1 MKPVLVINPN
11 SSEKTT
17 EEMAAITRRHLPSV
31 RGWTNA
37 DAPAMITEPSALAAA
52 ADQVCR
58 AVLPEARAVIVAA
71 FGDPGAQRLAAR
83 LPCPV
88 IGIGAAAARAAAK
101 DGTPFAV
108 ATTTAQLGPP
118 IDALMQ
124 AHGAAGTYLGS
135 FMTPGAPE
143 ALLADPAALDAALLQ
158 ACLNA
163 RDAGAERIIIGGGP
177 LAEAAIRLEPQVDVP
192 LVQPLVAASKEV
204 ATLLDPA

>member
-11 SSEKTT
+11 SAAQTT
-17 EEMAAITRRHLPSV
+17 DAMVTIVRRHLPVV

-37 DAPAMITEPSALAAA
+37 DAPAMITEPAALAAA

-58 AVLPEARAVIVAA
+58 TVLPEARAVIVAA

-88 IGIGAAAARAAAK
+88 IGIGAAAARATAK
-101 DGTPFAV
+101 DGTRFAV
-108 ATTTAQLGPP
+108 ATTTAQLGPS

-124 AHGAAGTYLGS
+124 AHGGAGTYLGS
-135 FMTPGAPE
+135 FMTAGAPE

-158 ACLNA
+158 ACMNA
-163 RDAGAERIIIGGGP
+163 RDAGAKRIIIGGGP
-177 LAEAAIRLEPQVDVP
+177 LAEAGIRLEPQVDVP

-204 ATLLDPA
+204 AALLGPA

>member
-11 SSEKTT
+11 GSEKTT
-17 EEMAAITRRHLPSV
+17 DAMVAITRRHLPFV
-31 RGWTNA
+31 QGWTNA
-37 DAPAMITEPSALAAA
+37 DAPEMITTPAALTSA
-52 ADQVCR
+52 ADQVCC
-58 AVLPEARAVIVAA
+58 AVLPETRAVIVAA
-71 FGDPGAQRLAAR
+71 FGDPGAQRLAAH

-88 IGIGAAAARAAAK
+88 IGIGAAAARSAAK
-101 DGTPFAV
+101 DGMQFAV
-108 ATTTAQLGPP
+108 ATTTAELGTS

-124 AHGAAGTYLGS
+124 VHGVAGKYLGS
-135 FMTPGAPE
+135 FMTGGTPE

-177 LAEAAIRLEPQVDVP
+177 LAEAAIRLESQIDVP

-204 ATLLDPA
+204 AALLGPA